1 MPGNLL
7 CDDLLYRG
15 SYGVVRRVIDKNSG
29 SQYAAK
35 FLRYNDP
42 LVREELAQE
51 LEMMS
56 LLDHNNIVQVV
67 DGYEDKKRLVI
78 VMEMYP

>member
-1 MPGNLL
+1 M
-7 CDDLLYRG
+7 
-15 SYGVVRRVIDKNSG
+15 IDKNSG

-42 LVREELAQE
+42 LAREELAQE